1 MNIAIVDI
9 GSNTIRLNIYHVEKN
24 EYSILFT
31 KKYTASLASYFE
43 DGQLSEE
50 GIKTLK
56 KTLKSIQNAT
66 SFVTLESI
74 HYFATASLRNISNQ
88 DEIIA
93 QVKKEMGIAINLL
106 SQEEEARLG
115 HIGIEE
121 VYGKTDGL
129 SIDIGGGST
138 EISIFEDEKVIAD
151 FNFSEGSLSLYKRY
165 VDEILPTLDE
175 YNRITEKVKKLLKKK
190 EDEKVDKVDKFD
202 TLIGIGGSI
211 RVVGKVIQKVEN
223 TDSATEFTVDQL
235 KSVSKKLLNHD
246 KNTLIAIFKVSPDRI
261 HTITPGVIVLLEV
274 CKWFKVKKILIS
286 NKGLREGYLVD
297 YLQKSDL
304 QLSTKE

>member
-9 GSNTIRLNIYHVEKN
+9 GSKTIRLNIYHVEKN

-106 SQEEEARLG
+106 PQEEEARLG

-138 EISIFEDEKVIAD
+138 EISIFEDEKVIAN

-190 EDEKVDKVDKFD
+190 EDEKVDKLD

-211 RVVGKVIQKVEN
+211 RAVGKVIQKVEN